1 VAGSRTASGKPL
13 LAGDPH
19 IRFAVPAVWYEAQ
32 LNYPGF
38 ELYGHHQALNP
49 FASVGH
55 NRQFA
60 WSLTMFQ
67 NDDLDLIAEKVNP
80 DNANQVQINGQWV
93 DLQSRTETIR
103 VKDGED
109 VTIRL
114 RRSPH
119 GPIVN
124 DALPHPGRTPIAMW
138 WAFLET

>member
-1 VAGSRTASGKPL
+1 
-13 LAGDPH
+13 
-19 IRFAVPAVWYEAQ
+19 
-32 LNYPGF
+32 
-38 ELYGHHQALNP
+38 
-49 FASVGH
+49 
-55 NRQFA
+55 
-60 WSLTMFQ
+60 
-67 NDDLDLIAEKVNP
+67 
-80 DNANQVQINGQWV
+80 NANQVQINGQWV

-138 WAFLET
+138 WAFLETENPILDAFYRLNRAATLDQARQAVAQIHAPGLNVIYANAGGDIGWWAAGKLPQRPAGVNPSFILDGSNGEAD